1 MGMIVPTMGTKA
13 RTRMGIADVLFSP
26 VEARVLALLFGQ
38 PDRSF
43 QSAELIRLADSGT
56 GGTHRVL
63 TRLAS
68 AGLVTVSRAGNQK
81 HYQANRSA
89 PVFHELHRL
98 VIKTVG
104 VADPLR
110 RALAPAAGDIRAA
123 FVYGSVADGS
133 ATAASDVDLMVLS
146 DTLTH
151 AEVFE
156 WLRPVEAMLARTV
169 NATVMA
175 PDEWSRMR
183 ADRDSFASRVA
194 ERPRLWLVGAEDDF
208 A

>member
-104 VADPLR
+104 VVDPLR

>member
-1 MGMIVPTMGTKA
+1 MIIPNMGTKA
-13 RTRMGIADVLFSP
+13 RPRMGIADALFSP

-68 AGLVTVSRAGNQK
+68 AGLLTASRAGNQK
-81 HYQANRSA
+81 HYQANRAS

-98 VIKTVG
+98 VVKTVG
-104 VADPLR
+104 IADPLR
-110 RALAPAAGDIRAA
+110 RALAPASGDIRAA

-133 ATAASDVDLMVLS
+133 DTAASDVDLMVLS

-151 AEVFE
+151 ADVFD
-156 WLRPVEAMLARTV
+156 LLQPVEEMLARTV
-169 NATVMA
+169 NASVMT
-175 PDEWSRMR
+175 PDEWRRMR

-194 ERPRLWLVGAEDDF
+194 ERPRLWLVGSADDL